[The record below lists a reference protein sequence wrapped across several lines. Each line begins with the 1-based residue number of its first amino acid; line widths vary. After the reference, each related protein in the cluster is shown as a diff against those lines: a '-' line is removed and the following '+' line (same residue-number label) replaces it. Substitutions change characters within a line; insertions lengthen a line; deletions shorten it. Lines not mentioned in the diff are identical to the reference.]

1 MKTRFVLLG
10 CQVWFHADSSH
21 FVRAGV
27 GYSTS
32 STGTKMTQTPER
44 LDLFF
49 LPLLLC
55 PVTRQS
61 GIVDLTHH
69 LSDSDSRSSVRRNAI
84 DPIPILAAATMLTW
98 TQRKEKKK

>member
-1 MKTRFVLLG
+1 MK
-10 CQVWFHADSSH
+10 
-21 FVRAGV
+21 
-27 GYSTS
+27 
-32 STGTKMTQTPER
+32 QTPER

-69 LSDSDSRSSVRRNAI
+69 LSDSDSRSSVRRNVR
-84 DPIPILAAATMLTW
+84 DPIPILAAATMLTG
-98 TQRKEKKK
+98 TQRKEKNK